1 MRLIDAD
8 WLKEKIKSEYNFN
21 PRANQKRSEMLIEKN
36 LKIIFHDINEFIDKA
51 PTINAQMEG
60 GTSVGKWIETVVRGT
75 PSIYCSE
82 CGSEGFAHCSLNF
95 CPNCGAKM
103 EEE

>member
-21 PRANQKRSEMLIEKN
+21 PRPNQKRSEMLIEKN

-60 GTSVGKWIETVVRGT
+60 GT
-75 PSIYCSE
+75 
-82 CGSEGFAHCSLNF
+82 ND
-95 CPNCGAKM
+95 
-103 EEE
+103 EE